1 MTDDVAANA
10 TIAVSGAS
18 GFLGAAICEHL
29 ARGGSAIRALVRDP
43 LAPSR
48 ARFARHR
55 CDLPDAIDEAAFEG
69 ADVLV
74 HCAWETRFRDPKR
87 SRLVNVEGSRR
98 LFDAARR
105 RGLRIVFVSSLSA
118 HEDAVSPYG
127 RTKLEVE
134 AMLDPERDS
143 VVRPGTIV
151 GEGGVFWRQASSVAR
166 LPFIP
171 LFYGGKQEFQTV
183 ALVDLC
189 EAIHRI
195 VAGGHAG
202 LFRIAESSPI
212 AVADFYAAI
221 AQHVGKRARFV
232 RLPGDATLF
241 ALRAAE
247 RLGFQLP
254 VSSDNLLGL
263 KRLRAFDVEPDAQ
276 RLGLVPRSM
285 RESFA
290 GIRWETIARGPGA
303 SRGSAS

>member
-1 MTDDVAANA
+1 VSSDARASA
-10 TIAVSGAS
+10 TVAVSGAS
-18 GFLGAAICEHL
+18 GFLGAAICDHL
-29 ARGGSAIRALVRDP
+29 AQRGAAIRALVRDP
-43 LAPSR
+43 RAPSV
-48 ARFARHR
+48 ARFARYR
-55 CDLPDAIDEAAFEG
+55 CDLPDAIDEAALER

-74 HCAWETRFRDPKR
+74 HCAWETRFRDPQR
-87 SRLVNVEGSRR
+87 SRRANVDGSRR
-98 LFDAARR
+98 LFEVARR
-105 RGLRIVFVSSLSA
+105 AGLRIVFVSSLSA

-134 AMLDPERDS
+134 AMLDLARDAI
-143 VVRPGTIV
+143 VRPGTIV
-151 GEGGVFWRQASSVAR
+151 GEGGVFWRQAGTIAR

-171 LFYGGKQEFQTV
+171 LFYGGDQLFQTV
-183 ALVDLC
+183 ALFDLC

-195 VAGGHAG
+195 ATGAHTG
-202 LFRIAESSPI
+202 LFRIAESSPV
-212 AVADFYAAI
+212 AVSDFYAAI
-221 AQHVGKRARFV
+221 AQHVGRRARFL
-232 RLPGDATLF
+232 RLPGDATLL

-290 GIRWETIARGPGA
+290 GIRWETIARRPRA